1 MSSAR
6 FGTDRCPSKQS
17 VKRLRREIGP
27 IRPNDRSTH
36 RIEDDP
42 SEVTGIVEGL
52 EYRAA
57 QEWFNVNDRLRAV
70 AEGQFQMMR
79 ATNSAPTIRKIIG
92 RSP

>member
-1 MSSAR
+1 
-6 FGTDRCPSKQS
+6 
-17 VKRLRREIGP
+17 
-27 IRPNDRSTH
+27 
-36 RIEDDP
+36 
-42 SEVTGIVEGL
+42 VEGL